1 MRDYLRTA
9 LSEAGYTADR
19 MSELAEEQSAG
30 TGDVFENA
38 EEIVESVVVLT
49 KNIDSQT
56 QKIRKV
62 MDYVD
67 AMPDDVQKLEA
78 VVEIKELLRESEI
91 LADVGSNKAV
101 EIAAAT
107 QDQRGAARDV
117 AAAARRLLVMARELK
132 DMVQRFKV

>member
-9 LSEAGYTADR
+9 LSEAGYTSDR

-38 EEIVESVVVLT
+38 EEIFESVVMLT

-62 MDYVD
+62 MEYVD
-67 AMPDDVQKLEA
+67 SMPDDVQKLEA

-117 AAAARRLLVMARELK
+117 AAAARRLSVMARELK